1 MARRVPFDE
10 ELPRLTQQVAAVQSA
25 LRAAL
30 EGISSDESG
39 ARACGR
45 ALGLTRSLGW
55 SVWNMA
61 FAPDTPAALRAMPGD
76 KGWKLLGEGLV
87 RRGCAPTRVA
97 SLAREVHEL
106 RTALRARNLHPT
118 LLRSIASGA
127 LDTDVEARRMTL
139 ARKKAREAAEVMYG
153 IRSAVACSA
162 MVIGPPDLEG
172 VVDAVG
178 VLLFDGLT
186 RLRPGPEWPIFEG
199 QLNYGNPDFESTQ
212 LRPSRVTWA
221 LDHLCTPGSVGGAL
235 RPSRSADH
243 LVAFADTGDGSG
255 KGIRAAFGQRA
266 MRCGRVTPPPD
277 SEQPH
282 PHVSM
287 VVTVPT
293 KIASFDVLIHK
304 SVPMHAAPAAALY
317 GPPDPWPT
325 SGASHGMPQRLEA
338 KRLPLEASVE
348 QPDADAPPAG
358 LSTLGV
364 PWLDALGLAIGSF
377 EAAAAD
383 FRRFRLIVKDPPMH
397 GRILMRWVP

>member
-30 EGISSDESG
+30 EGIASDESG

-55 SVWNMA
+55 SIWNMA

-76 KGWKLLGEGLV
+76 KGWKLLNDGLV
-87 RRGCAPTRVA
+87 RRGCPPTRVGA
-97 SLAREVHEL
+97 LTKAVQEL

-127 LDTDVEARRMTL
+127 LDTDVEARRMVQ
-139 ARKKAREAAEVMYG
+139 ARKKAREAAEVLYG
-153 IRSAVACSA
+153 IRSALTCSA
-162 MVIGPPDLEG
+162 MVIGPPDADG
-172 VVDAVG
+172 IVDVVG
-178 VLLFDGLT
+178 VLLFDGLA

-199 QLNYGNPDFESTQ
+199 QLNYGNSAFEASQ
-212 LRPSRVTWA
+212 LRPSKVAWA
-221 LDHLCTPGSVGGAL
+221 LDHLCTPGTVGSAL

-243 LVAFADTGDGSG
+243 LVAFADTGAGSDR
-255 KGIRAAFGQRA
+255 GIRAAFGQRA
-266 MRCGRVTPPPD
+266 RRCGRVTRIAD
-277 SEQPH
+277 SGQPN

-287 VVTVPT
+287 IVTVPT
-293 KIASFDVLIHK
+293 KVASFDVLVHRA
-304 SVPMHAAPAAALY
+304 VPMHAPPAGALY

-325 SGASHGMPQRLEA
+325 TDVSHGMPHRIEA
-338 KRLPLEASVE
+338 KRLPLEAEVE
-348 QPDADAPPAG
+348 QLTEEAPPAG
-358 LSTLGV
+358 ASALRQPWSEMLALAVEAV
-364 PWLDALGLAIGSF
+364 PAQAK
-377 EAAAAD
+377 D
-383 FRRFRLIVKDPPMH
+383 FRRFRLTVKDPPMH